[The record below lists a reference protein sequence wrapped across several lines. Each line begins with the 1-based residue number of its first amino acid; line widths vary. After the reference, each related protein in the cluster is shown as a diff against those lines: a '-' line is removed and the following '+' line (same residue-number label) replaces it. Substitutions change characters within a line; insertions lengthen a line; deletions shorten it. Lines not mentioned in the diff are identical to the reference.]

1 MRKLLTAA
9 VIFSAVIICISW
21 SASSRIKNK
30 ADPNGGYA
38 VELNEIENL
47 IEQGE
52 SEEAAERA
60 AELRREIRRQEDAPA
75 EHTIPLMCG
84 LCLLF
89 IAGTSA
95 YLWVSVVRP
104 FHKLSDF
111 AERVAA
117 GDLDLPLKYERT
129 NYFGKFTWAFDS
141 MRKEIQRARSCER
154 EAIENNKTVIASLSH
169 DIKTPVA
176 TVRAYAEALE
186 LGMDGDP
193 SKRNSYIE
201 VIIRKCDEVSRL
213 TDDLL
218 THSLSDLDKLKM
230 RPERFDIRGYLS
242 EVLTDIGAGRNDVK
256 YERPPYELEVYADK
270 GRTAQ
275 IIENLINNARKYAKT
290 GLTVSLTRS
299 EDMAI
304 MHFRDY
310 GGGIPD
316 EDMPFITEKFYRG
329 KNTGNEKGAGLG
341 LYIVRYIAEQS
352 GGDVSLRNCRPG
364 LEVNVSLPITKEDN
378 VLRIS

>member
-75 EHTIPLMCG
+75 EHNIPLMCG

-141 MRKEIQRARSCER
+141 MRREIAAARAGEKQ
-154 EAIENNKTVIASLSH
+154 AIENNKTVIATLSH

-176 TVRAYAEALE
+176 SIRAYCEGLEAYLDISPE
-186 LGMDGDP
+186 
-193 SKRNSYIE
+193 KRRKYLE
-201 VIIRKCDEVSRL
+201 VIMRKCDEVSKL
-213 TDDLL
+213 TNDLFI
-218 THSLSDLDKLKM
+218 HSLSDLEKLEIK
-230 RPERFDIRGYLS
+230 PVE
-242 EVLTDIGAGRNDVK
+242 TDICELLMQTVTELDPNGSEIRFEKPG
-256 YERPPYELEVYADK
+256 YEFMTHSDPDRLK
-270 GRTAQ
+270 Q
-275 IIENLINNARKYAKT
+275 IVENIITNARKYAKT
-290 GLTVSLTRS
+290 HIDITTRR
-299 EDMAI
+299 EDSTLAI
-304 MHFRDY
+304 IFTDH
-310 GGGIPD
+310 GSGIPD
-316 EDMPFITEKFYRG
+316 EDMAFVTDKFYRG
-329 KNTGNEKGAGLG
+329 HNSKGEPGSGLG
-341 LYIVRYIAEQS
+341 LYICSYLCRKMNA
-352 GGDVSLRNCRPG
+352 GLSLRNTSHG
-364 LEVNVSLPITKEDN
+364 LEVTVTLKE
-378 VLRIS
+378 ISPSSTS

>member
-304 MHFRDY
+304 MHY
-310 GGGIPD
+310 P
-316 EDMPFITEKFYRG
+316 
-329 KNTGNEKGAGLG
+329 
-341 LYIVRYIAEQS
+341 
-352 GGDVSLRNCRPG
+352 
-364 LEVNVSLPITKEDN
+364 
-378 VLRIS
+378 

>member
-52 SEEAAERA
+52 NEEAAERA

-176 TVRAYAEALE
+176 TVRA
-186 LGMDGDP
+186 M
-193 SKRNSYIE
+193 
-201 VIIRKCDEVSRL
+201 
-213 TDDLL
+213 
-218 THSLSDLDKLKM
+218 
-230 RPERFDIRGYLS
+230 
-242 EVLTDIGAGRNDVK
+242 
-256 YERPPYELEVYADK
+256 
-270 GRTAQ
+270 
-275 IIENLINNARKYAKT
+275 
-290 GLTVSLTRS
+290 
-299 EDMAI
+299 
-304 MHFRDY
+304 
-310 GGGIPD
+310 
-316 EDMPFITEKFYRG
+316 
-329 KNTGNEKGAGLG
+329 
-341 LYIVRYIAEQS
+341 
-352 GGDVSLRNCRPG
+352 
-364 LEVNVSLPITKEDN
+364 
-378 VLRIS
+378 RIST